1 MGRNECRIHGN
12 CVFKD
17 KDSTQRGRGGSVPL
31 CCFCLDDERLGGW
44 PKPKFQAQQPAS
56 TAPFVHTCGL
66 TSHITS
72 ERSRRQPI
80 SKKSQ
85 NPMCHEAICA
95 VPSREHRKS
104 GVPSHDHFSC
114 MWLLIRARR
123 AFPRQRTTRMLL
135 SHNRNQSRSQVRA
148 GSDAK
153 AQIIQRGR

>member
-1 MGRNECRIHGN
+1 MSVGSMVAVRSKTKTALSEAVAAVCPCAVSAWTMN
-12 CVFKD
+12 D
-17 KDSTQRGRGGSVPL
+17 QAGGPSPSS
-31 CCFCLDDERLGGW
+31 
-44 PKPKFQAQQPAS
+44 KPSQPAS

-72 ERSRRQPI
+72 ERSRRQPL